1 MNFSICEVII
11 IPDIFPDF
19 LLTKDPG
26 EWRKNNYCR
35 YFKTTPCYNL
45 YFLVASQKMS
55 ERKQYSEIL
64 ACLMLEQLDPKWSQ
78 VTPILQQRK
87 IHNFEAWKGK
97 SITW

>member
-1 MNFSICEVII
+1 MN
-11 IPDIFPDF
+11 
-19 LLTKDPG
+19 
-26 EWRKNNYCR
+26 
-35 YFKTTPCYNL
+35 
-45 YFLVASQKMS
+45 

-64 ACLMLEQLDPKWSQ
+64 ACLLLEELDSKWSQ